1 MSDLR
6 EFVKSNAARVTPAV
20 VKNLLRKLPLLKAE
34 FTQFR
39 APQFPHLIDQLEFLA
54 DVVEDFAEAADL
66 DIPYFTV
73 AQAAFAILYAHKHAD
88 LLPGNLPELGH
99 ADDSV
104 VVRWV
109 LMQHEKDFA
118 AYAARHGMDW
128 KKITSQP

>member
-6 EFVKSNAARVTPAV
+6 EFIRINAARVTPAIV
-20 VKNLLRKLPLLKAE
+20 HNLLRKLPLLKAE
-34 FTQFR
+34 FTQIH

-54 DVVEDFAEAADL
+54 DVVEDFAESADQ
-66 DIPYFTV
+66 DVPYCTV
-73 AQAAFAILYAHKHAD
+73 AQAAFAVLYVHKHAD
-88 LLPGNLPELGH
+88 LLPGSTPDLGH